1 MLARIRSWYGAEE
14 LTLPTNYRCGVRIVE
29 LAKGLIE
36 ASSLREKLPLLG
48 APRVCGQGETR
59 LAACGTRSA
68 EVHAIADELA
78 LLQHARQLSEFRK
91 E

>member
-1 MLARIRSWYGAEE
+1 MSQYGFRGSRPDMLARIRSWYGAEE

-48 APRVCGQGETR
+48 A
-59 LAACGTRSA
+59 SS
-68 EVHAIADELA
+68 VHRGCL
-78 LLQHARQLSEFRK
+78 
-91 E
+91 